1 MNEQIQRGTIERRLR
16 QVLHDNGTLEAPEF
30 DVEEIKEGTMYIV
43 ATTDGTMRYKVV
55 EIKDGSATLLSESNI
70 RLLELEGDRGR
81 TARDFYVN
89 MPLQNLVDGINY
101 AKKQDFR
108 QKSRQ
113 KKQAA

>member
-89 MPLQNLVDGINY
+89 MPLQIL
-101 AKKQDFR
+101 R
-108 QKSRQ
+108 Q
-113 KKQAA
+113 QAAYEQSRNQRALRKRKCF